1 MLQAATTKW
10 TRNAGEGGASRERM
24 EKCRALEDEWRI
36 DHSRFLRADQ
46 RLKPQPVRCGDL
58 RCPPYRKRAVELR
71 KSDGRHRR
79 SQRIR
84 LGEAH
89 LRPFGKKVCYDFQ
102 LSGVSTPLMSHIHRG
117 EPLQNGPPI
126 VTLFTGPGGN
136 LHDCVVW
143 LRGPLSEMV
152 PARVASTSASSPPNF
167 PTAPCADN

>member
-1 MLQAATTKW
+1 MLSKTNGALITLASFGLISASSPNLSDVATFAVPLTGSAQSNFANP
-10 TRNAGEGGASRERM
+10 TGGTGDPNGFG
-24 EKCRALEDEWRI
+24 LV
-36 DHSRFLRADQ
+36 
-46 RLKPQPVRCGDL
+46 RLTFDP
-58 RCPPYRKRAVELR
+58 
-71 KSDGRHRR
+71 S
-79 SQRIR
+79 
-84 LGEAH
+84 
-89 LRPFGKKVCYDFQ
+89 GKKICYDFQ

-152 PARVASTSASSPPNF
+152 PARVASTSASRPPNF